1 MVPADFWTEADE
13 LVRTHRIVVDR
24 PRNTPHPKATQHI
37 YPLDYGYLEGTSSGD
52 GAGIDVWI
60 GTGPDRRIVGLI
72 CTIDLRKRDMEVKLL
87 LGCSPVEITVVRE
100 FFASLGMGH
109 HLVLRD

>member
-1 MVPADFWTEADE
+1 MVPADFWTDADE
-13 LVRTHRIVVDR
+13 LVRTHRVVVDR

-60 GTGPDRRIVGLI
+60 GTAARPAHRGPHLHHR
-72 CTIDLRKRDMEVKLL
+72 
-87 LGCSPVEITVVRE
+87 
-100 FFASLGMGH
+100 FAKT
-109 HLVLRD
+109 